1 MRKGWIKLAIA
12 VPLALAVLAI
22 AGTWV
27 YINLIKEDAPERL
40 TLDSGAA
47 DGAGATSTV
56 AAGES
61 TDTTGTSAATDTT
74 AAGPAQSTG
83 VNGTW
88 KVTTGSQAGY
98 RVKEVLFGQSAEA
111 VGRTDDVTG
120 QIAIDGTRVTSGSFT
135 VDMTTVASSES
146 RRDNQFKGRIMN
158 VATYPT
164 STFKLT
170 QPIALSSLPAD
181 GAEVNVKATGE
192 LTLRGTTKKVT
203 VDLAAQ
209 RSGST
214 IKVAGTFPIVFEEW
228 GIPNPS
234 FGPAQ
239 TEDNGE
245 LEFLLVLAR

>member
-12 VPLALAVLAI
+12 VPLALAVLAT

-40 TLDSGAA
+40 TLGSGAA
-47 DGAGATSTV
+47 DGAGATSTI

-61 TDTTGTSAATDTT
+61 TDTTGATDTT
-74 AAGPAQSTG
+74 AAGAAPSTG
-83 VNGTW
+83 VDGTW

-111 VGRTDDVTG
+111 VGRTDEVTG
-120 QIAIDGTRVTSGSFT
+120 QIAIDGSSVTSGSFT

-234 FGPAQ
+234 FGPAE